1 LGFKLAE
8 GSRQKC
14 DCDLPATACPL
25 RTMNEKIYRDADVDA
40 SILNGKVIAV
50 IGYGIQ
56 GKAQAANARDSGFKI
71 IIGTGRSAEDAK
83 EDGFDAYSI
92 ADATKRADI
101 LLIELADPAQP
112 PIWKADIA
120 PHLRAG
126 QTVIFCHGFNVLYG
140 QIAVPKDL
148 NSALFVPNAPGKFVR
163 EKYLKGEGI
172 YGCVAVDHDATGDAL
187 KIALAI
193 SKAVGSTRAGVVE
206 MSFQH
211 ETEGDNFEEQIL
223 YGGAIALMKACFN
236 TMVENGYPPS
246 FAYAKAIRSLRSVI
260 DVMDEIGIEAYVS
273 GGCSRTCEFAIRTRG
288 PRVINEDA
296 IRQIFA
302 ETEQGEFARDWMQEF
317 ALGMPTLH
325 RMRRTG
331 ANSRMEQ
338 TGREWREKFGK

>member
-1 LGFKLAE
+1 ME
-8 GSRQKC
+8 
-14 DCDLPATACPL
+14 T
-25 RTMNEKIYRDADVDA
+25 IYRDEDVDA
-40 SILNGKVIAV
+40 SILAGKTIAV

-56 GKAQAANARDSGFKI
+56 GRAQAANIRDSGFRVI
-71 IIGTGRSAEDAK
+71 VGTARSAEAART
-83 EDGFDAYSI
+83 DGFETHSI
-92 ADATKRADI
+92 ADAAKRADV

-112 PIWKADIA
+112 PIWNAEIA
-120 PHLRAG
+120 PNLSAG
-126 QTVIFCHGFNVLYG
+126 KTVCFCHGFNVLYG
-140 QIAVPKDL
+140 QISVPRDV
-148 NSALFVPNAPGKFVR
+148 NSVLFVPNAPGRFVR

-172 YGCVAVDHDATGDAL
+172 YGCVAVDHDATGEAL
-187 KIALAI
+187 KIALAVA
-193 SKAVGSTRAGVVE
+193 KAVGSTRAGVVE

-236 TMVENGYPPS
+236 VMVDNGYPPS

-288 PRVINEDA
+288 PRVINEA
-296 IRQIFA
+296 EIRRIFA
-302 ETEQGEFARDWMQEF
+302 ETERGEFARDWMQEF

-331 ANSRMEQ
+331 AESDMEKV
-338 TGREWREKFGK
+338 GKEWRAKFGK